1 MSDHR
6 LGRPSAHPDDHR
18 PASGLVEAPPRV
30 QGPRVQGPRVQG
42 PRVQAPPWDQEQ
54 PRAQGSEPRPGR
66 HANPGGPRRR
76 SRAVLIGGGALVA
89 VAGIGVGL
97 AVTGGNHPSAS
108 LSSGGTAP
116 TDAPTAAVSASASA
130 SGSPAPWASE
140 SCPNQLSS
148 WRGTGAAGQLQAVAT
163 NVTIL
168 LQAATPLETDLAHG
182 TAPAA
187 NVTALR
193 SAANSLGSATRA
205 AGRNVIPACISG
217 AHQAE
222 VAGLASLGSAVT
234 GFENALRAI
243 GSGDD
248 PTARGNIRTAI
259 PAMQSGSADM
269 AKASVD
275 LSRYGAK

>member
-6 LGRPSAHPDDHR
+6 PGRPPAHSKSHQ
-18 PASGLVEAPPRV
+18 PASGVVEAPPL
-30 QGPRVQGPRVQG
+30 
-42 PRVQAPPWDQEQ
+42 VQAPPWDQG
-54 PRAQGSEPRPGR
+54 PPWDPAPPRPGR
-66 HANPGGPRRR
+66 HGTPGGPRRHGTPGGPRRR
-76 SRAVLIGGGALVA
+76 SRVVLIGGGALVV

-116 TDAPTAAVSASASA
+116 TDAPTALATASA

-148 WRGTGAAGQLQAVAT
+148 WRGTGAGGQLQAVAT

>member
-6 LGRPSAHPDDHR
+6 LGRPPAHSSGHQ
-18 PASGLVEAPPRV
+18 PASGLVEAPPPV
-30 QGPRVQGPRVQG
+30 QG
-42 PRVQAPPWDQEQ
+42 PPWDQE
-54 PRAQGSEPRPGR
+54 PPRPGR
-66 HANPGGPRRR
+66 HATPGGPRRRAAPGGPPAPGGPRRR
-76 SRAVLIGGGALVA
+76 SRAVLIGGGALVV

-116 TDAPTAAVSASASA
+116 TDAPTALATASA
-130 SGSPAPWASE
+130 SGSPAPWASG

-148 WRGTGAAGQLQAVAT
+148 WRGTGAGGQLQAVAT
-163 NVTIL
+163 DVTIL

-193 SAANSLGSATRA
+193 SAASSLGSATRA

-234 GFENALRAI
+234 GFGNALSAI
-243 GSGDD
+243 GGGGDQ
-248 PTARGNIRTAI
+248 AAHGNIRTAI
-259 PAMQSGSADM
+259 AAMQSGSADM
-269 AKASVD
+269 AKATVD
-275 LSRYGAK
+275 LSRYGTK

>member
-6 LGRPSAHPDDHR
+6 PGRPPAHSKSHR
-18 PASGLVEAPPRV
+18 PASGVVEAPPL
-30 QGPRVQGPRVQG
+30 
-42 PRVQAPPWDQEQ
+42 VQAPPWDQG
-54 PRAQGSEPRPGR
+54 PPWDPAPPRPGR
-66 HANPGGPRRR
+66 HGTPGGPRRHGTPGGPRRR
-76 SRAVLIGGGALVA
+76 SRVVLIGGGALVV

-116 TDAPTAAVSASASA
+116 TDAPAALATASA

-148 WRGTGAAGQLQAVAT
+148 WRGTGAGGQLQAVAT

-182 TAPAA
+182 TAPSAK
-187 NVTALR
+187 VTALR
-193 SAANSLGSATRA
+193 SAASSLGSATRA

-217 AHQAE
+217 AHHAE

-248 PTARGNIRTAI
+248 PTAHGNIRTAI

>member
-6 LGRPSAHPDDHR
+6 PGQPPEHSDGHQ
-18 PASGLVEAPPRV
+18 PAAGLVEAPPRV
-30 QGPRVQGPRVQG
+30 QGP
-42 PRVQAPPWDQEQ
+42 PWDQE
-54 PRAQGSEPRPGR
+54 PPRPGR
-66 HANPGGPRRR
+66 HATPGGPRRRATPGGPPAPGAPRR
-76 SRAVLIGGGALVA
+76 SRAVLIGGGALVV

-116 TDAPTAAVSASASA
+116 TDAPTAAVSVSVSASA

-148 WRGTGAAGQLQAVAT
+148 WRGTGAGGQLQAVAT

-205 AGRNVIPACISG
+205 ADRNVIPACISG

-234 GFENALRAI
+234 GFENALSAI

-248 PTARGNIRTAI
+248 PTAHGNIRTAI

-269 AKASVD
+269 AKATVD

>member
-6 LGRPSAHPDDHR
+6 LGRPPAHSKGHQ

-30 QGPRVQGPRVQG
+30 QGP
-42 PRVQAPPWDQEQ
+42 PWDQE
-54 PRAQGSEPRPGR
+54 SPRPGR
-66 HANPGGPRRR
+66 HATPGGPRRHATPGGPPTPGAPRRR
-76 SRAVLIGGGALVA
+76 SRAVLIGGGALVV

-97 AVTGGNHPSAS
+97 AVTGGDQPSAS

-116 TDAPTAAVSASASA
+116 TDAPAALATASA

-148 WRGTGAAGQLQAVAT
+148 WRGTGAGGQSQAVVT
-163 NVTIL
+163 DVTIL
-168 LQAATPLETDLAHG
+168 LQAATPLEADLAHG
-182 TAPAA
+182 AAPAA
-187 NVTALR
+187 SVTALR
-193 SAANSLGSATRA
+193 SAADSLGSATRA
-205 AGRNVIPACISG
+205 GDRNVIPACISG

-222 VAGLASLGSAVT
+222 VAGLASLGGAVT
-234 GFENALRAI
+234 GFEKALSAI

-248 PTARGNIRTAI
+248 PTAHGNIRTAI
-259 PAMQSGSADM
+259 TAMQSGSADM
-269 AKASVD
+269 AKATVE